1 TLTRPPPP
9 HCSLPSPPPFPS
21 PTPLPPTTPPFPY
34 TTLFRSAIQTHRPA
48 LHQQA
53 AVVVERRAEGRVA
66 RAPALLEGAGVVD
79 RRGTP
84 EVVLEAGV
92 PRHIKRP
99 CVVEGRPLPAPQI
112 DPAQARRPGVVD
124 RSLPQLLAVGPAQ
137 YQAPSA
143 GDHRRPAP
151 AHVPARP
158 DRKSVVQGQPAAPRL
173 PPTPNPTD
181 SRTRTL
187 AAPWPPP

>member
-84 EVVLEAGV
+84 RSEVHTLNSSHRTSSYAVYC
-92 PRHIKRP
+92 RTIH
-99 CVVEGRPLPAPQI
+99 APQI
-112 DPAQARRPGVVD
+112 APAQARRPGVV
-124 RSLPQLLAVGPAQ
+124 
-137 YQAPSA
+137 
-143 GDHRRPAP
+143 
-151 AHVPARP
+151 
-158 DRKSVVQGQPAAPRL
+158 
-173 PPTPNPTD
+173 
-181 SRTRTL
+181 
-187 AAPWPPP
+187 